1 MAKYMLLM
9 LMALGL
15 TGGLAACNTVE
26 GVGKDVEGAGEA
38 TQDAAKEVE
47 EEIEEERND

>member
-1 MAKYMLLM
+1 MVKHTLWM

-15 TGGLAACNTVE
+15 LGGAAGCNTVE

-38 TQDAAKEVE
+38 TQDAARDVK
-47 EEIEEERND
+47 EEIEEEKND